1 MSPAPAPS
9 AGALPPAVFVCG
21 RNSIRSPMAEA
32 LWRRRF
38 GSGAQAVS
46 CGVDPAAFPDGFMIA
61 VMAEIGADLSRFEC
75 RGLDDVAPGP
85 DTAVIALAAEAVA
98 PARALAET
106 AGARFFD
113 WTQPDP
119 ATIEGKREQ
128 RLDAYRGVRDALI
141 ARIESFARS

>member
-1 MSPAPAPS
+1 MSAHAAS
-9 AGALPPAVFVCG
+9 ALPQVVFVCG

-38 GSGAQAVS
+38 GPGAQAVS

-75 RGLDDVAPGP
+75 RGLGDVAPGP
-85 DTAVIALAAEAVA
+85 DTAVIALAAEAAA
-98 PARALAET
+98 PARALAES
-106 AGARFFD
+106 AGSRFLD
-113 WTQPDP
+113 WAQPDP
-119 ATIEGKREQ
+119 AAVEGKREQ

-141 ARIESFARS
+141 AKIEGFAKS